1 MLNTPPDTS
10 STTDA
15 FTLAREPANMSSQ
28 ALTSSPRSSLGPCSR
43 ANRLGR
49 WALIAGLAGVG
60 TLALPDEAEA
70 GVRSGARGIEIEGAQ
85 DRRGVYVGPGVFFG
99 FSAMKQT
106 VVPDVGLSFA
116 FGGGVNERVTLGLN
130 IHVAKY
136 LGRYEAKSWVFGGDF
151 EMNAFAWR
159 GLYIRTGLGGVG
171 LPAGD
176 PDNTLTVGIGGNVGI
191 GWEFWLNATAAASV
205 GLTYDL
211 RYVTGD
217 RNIVP
222 DPLRHSGMV
231 GMRFMFY

>member
-1 MLNTPPDTS
+1 
-10 STTDA
+10 
-15 FTLAREPANMSSQ
+15 MSSS
-28 ALTSSPRSSLGPCSR
+28 ALTRSERLSLRPRSR
-43 ANRLGR
+43 ASRLGR
-49 WALIAGLAGVG
+49 WALTLGLAGVG
-60 TLALPDEAEA
+60 VLALPDSAEA
-70 GVRSGARGIEIEGAQ
+70 GVRAGAGGQGIEIEGAQ
-85 DRRGVYVGPGVFFG
+85 DRRGVYLGPGVFFG

-106 VVPDVGLSFA
+106 VVPDVGLSFS
-116 FGGGVNERVTLGLN
+116 FGGGVNKRVTLGLT
-130 IHVAKY
+130 IHAAKY
-136 LGRYEAKSWVFGGDF
+136 LGRNEARSWVFGGDF

-191 GWEFWLNATAAASV
+191 GYEFWLNATAAASV

-217 RNIVP
+217 RDLVP

-231 GMRFMFY
+231 GMRFLFY